1 MTTQGRVRRAAL
13 VVVAAAALVAA
24 GLWQAP
30 TQAAAT
36 SKLGTAIVKI
46 ARQEAANKAHN
57 HESGGYNCNYYTT
70 ALKLAG
76 TGAHCGNKWKTEEWC
91 ADFAKWV
98 WTKAGANTKYATPAA
113 ASFETYGKKHHT
125 WHTGK
130 PQPGDAI
137 VFPGHVGLVV
147 SSTSSTVTYI
157 SGNTYNPKDGKDD
170 VVRQAT
176 ISRSS
181 SRIIGYATPLKK

>member
-1 MTTQGRVRRAAL
+1 MTAHGVRRAAL
-13 VVVAAAALVAA
+13 VLVATAALVAA
-24 GLWQAP
+24 GLWQSAAP
-30 TQAAAT
+30 AAAT
-36 SKLGTAIVKI
+36 TKLGTNIVKI
-46 ARQEAANKAHN
+46 ARAEAANKAHN
-57 HESGGYNCNYYTT
+57 HEIGGYNCNYYTT

-76 TGAHCGNKWKTEEWC
+76 TGARCSNHWKTEEWC
-91 ADFAKWV
+91 ADFSKWV
-98 WTKAGANTKYATPAA
+98 WAKAGANTTYATPAA

-130 PQPGDAI
+130 PQAGDAI

-147 SSTSSTVTYI
+147 STTAKNVTYI

-170 VVRQAT
+170 VVRQET

-181 SRIIGYATPLKK
+181 SRIIGYSTPLAK